1 MGELGLFSCLLLC
14 TLSEVL
20 IFSVLGSWG
29 STTAGNVGDLL
40 LFPGIVTTTS
50 YKTCRLSLDFFHI
63 INMFLGIRIMQSPIM
78 QSGLCNHQ
86 DHAIIRIM
94 RSHAIIRITCGV
106 FQLRS
111 YQGRYAC
118 SLTFSMHLSR
128 FLRINP
134 KEQFFFLPITVE
146 TYLLP
151 LRSWWVFYTKVF
163 KVVNKLERFSLN
175 QWSIILGLFV
185 WYTLGAVH
193 LLALNV
199 VCQVK
204 DHSTRLCCTDSVHLH
219 RCIIGKESQTD
230 TCVHNVSN
238 ICSRNIK
245 RMRTVT
251 WGSPFVWKLSPNCNN
266 SHSR

>member
-111 YQGRYAC
+111 YQGEVCLLFDFFHAFVP
-118 SLTFSMHLSR
+118 FSSYKPQGA
-128 FLRINP
+128 I
-134 KEQFFFLPITVE
+134 FFFT
-146 TYLLP
+146 
-151 LRSWWVFYTKVF
+151 
-163 KVVNKLERFSLN
+163 
-175 QWSIILGLFV
+175 
-185 WYTLGAVH
+185 
-193 LLALNV
+193 
-199 VCQVK
+199 
-204 DHSTRLCCTDSVHLH
+204 
-219 RCIIGKESQTD
+219 
-230 TCVHNVSN
+230 
-238 ICSRNIK
+238 
-245 RMRTVT
+245 
-251 WGSPFVWKLSPNCNN
+251 NN
-266 SHSR
+266 SGNILATT